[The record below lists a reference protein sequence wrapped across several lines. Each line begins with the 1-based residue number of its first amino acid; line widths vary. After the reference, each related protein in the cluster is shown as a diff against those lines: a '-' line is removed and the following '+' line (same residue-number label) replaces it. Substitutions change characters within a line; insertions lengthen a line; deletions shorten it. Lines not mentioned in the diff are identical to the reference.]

1 MARVGSKRAI
11 PAKTEMRCKL
21 CRHESREQIDQLL
34 LARFLRQVDPVTGQ
48 QVTYDFVVD
57 ALRGLGVDNPT
68 TENCKV
74 HFAKHVEVV
83 DSEAAEAMDEA
94 TEELFAELIAE
105 APAALT
111 ATNVAEWQVKLWM
124 ARELARLRSGE
135 GPSITTDQ
143 SQVAQRLLIQ
153 ARSDE
158 STRQLLGGLTGAI
171 GGAMRTLV
179 AKESKALPAP
189 EVVDDA
195 EVVEEPDVA

>member
-1 MARVGSKRAI
+1 
-11 PAKTEMRCKL
+11 
-21 CRHESREQIDQLL
+21 
-34 LARFLRQVDPVTGQ
+34 
-48 QVTYDFVVD
+48 
-57 ALRGLGVDNPT
+57 
-68 TENCKV
+68 
-74 HFAKHVEVV
+74 
-83 DSEAAEAMDEA
+83 
-94 TEELFAELIAE
+94 
-105 APAALT
+105 LT